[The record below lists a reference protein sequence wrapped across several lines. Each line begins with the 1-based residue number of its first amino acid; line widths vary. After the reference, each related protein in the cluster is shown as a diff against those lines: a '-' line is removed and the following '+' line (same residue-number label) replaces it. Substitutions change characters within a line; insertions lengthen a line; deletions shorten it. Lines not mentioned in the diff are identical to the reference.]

1 MVGEFILLDTNILIY
16 LLQGNQ
22 KLAQMLS
29 DTQIVVSVISEMEV
43 QCLKMTDEALQ
54 KVKKLLSQC
63 SIIKLNPTIKEGAIE
78 IVKQGKLKL
87 PDEIIAS
94 TAFYLELPVF
104 TADKQF
110 ERLDNCDIILFE
122 PEPWD

>member
-1 MVGEFILLDTNILIY
+1 MLL
-16 LLQGNQ
+16 
-22 KLAQMLS
+22 

-63 SIIKLNPTIKEGAIE
+63 SIIELNPTIKEGAIE

-87 PDEIIAS
+87 PDAIIAS
-94 TAFYLELPVF
+94 TAMYLELPVF
-104 TADKQF
+104 TGDKQF
-110 ERLDNCDIILFE
+110 EKLDNCDVILFE

>member
-29 DTQIVVSVISEMEV
+29 DTQIVISVISEMEV
-43 QCLKMTDEALQ
+43 QCLKMTDDALQ

-63 SIIKLNPTIKEGAIE
+63 SIIELNPTIKEGAIE

-87 PDEIIAS
+87 
-94 TAFYLELPVF
+94 LEKRKSSSLCCV
-104 TADKQF
+104 
-110 ERLDNCDIILFE
+110 
-122 PEPWD
+122 